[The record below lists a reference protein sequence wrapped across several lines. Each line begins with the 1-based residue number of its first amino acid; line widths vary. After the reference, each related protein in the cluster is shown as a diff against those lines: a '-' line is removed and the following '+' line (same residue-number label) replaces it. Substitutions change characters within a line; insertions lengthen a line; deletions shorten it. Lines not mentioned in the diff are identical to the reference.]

1 MNKDKLKKIVSAIFI
16 TLIVFFG
23 LGIISCIGKDS
34 STLITSIIIEA
45 ILILSY
51 KVILNKLDNNT
62 DKRYDKTSKR
72 NNTNNKWLGYI
83 LWGILAIATCGVSL
97 IIQLLIKQNN
107 KKKQI
112 MEEERLKEQRLL
124 SEGYRK
130 IYTSLFINESDKCIS
145 INDKKYG
152 FSQII
157 DCELIENDSS
167 ISNTYG
173 NTKGKIK
180 SNGKIKSRTSTIST
194 QTDYCG
200 ELYLNITVDDFN
212 NPNIKLNVRGK
223 GLLNTGG
230 QKYKDVI
237 KRANEILSLFRLI
250 ISKNNEKYVEQ
261 GTITK
266 IEHRYIEEKGYEQ
279 KLEELE
285 RLHREGIL
293 TDYEYSIK
301 KYELLK

>member
-1 MNKDKLKKIVSAIFI
+1 MNKDKLKKIVSVIFI
-16 TLIVFFG
+16 TLIAFFT
-23 LGIISCIGKDS
+23 LGAISFIGKDS
-34 STLITSIIIEA
+34 SYLITCVIIDV
-45 ILILSY
+45 ILMVSY
-51 KVILNKLDNNT
+51 KAILNKLNNNT
-62 DKRYDKTSKR
+62 AAKR
-72 NNTNNKWLGYI
+72 NNTNNKWIGYI
-83 LWGILAIATCGVSL
+83 LWGILAIGTCGISL
-97 IIQLLIKQNN
+97 IIQLLIMQNN

-124 SEGYRK
+124 REGYRK

-237 KRANEILSLFRLI
+237 KRANEILSLFKLI

>member
-1 MNKDKLKKIVSAIFI
+1 MDRNKLKKIVSAIFI
-16 TLIVFFG
+16 TLIVFLA
-23 LGIISCIGKDS
+23 LGIISFIGKNNS
-34 STLITSIIIEA
+34 YLITSIIIEA

-51 KVILNKLDNNT
+51 KSILNKLNSIDDKSYDNTLERN
-62 DKRYDKTSKR
+62 
-72 NNTNNKWLGYI
+72 NNTNNWIKYV
-83 LWGILAIATCGVSL
+83 LWGILAIGTCGISL
-97 IIQLLIKQNN
+97 IIQLLIMQN
-107 KKKQI
+107 KKKKQQI

-130 IYTSLFINESDKCIS
+130 IYTNLFIDESNKCIL

-152 FSQII
+152 FSQIV
-157 DCELIENDSS
+157 DCELIENDTS

-180 SNGKIKSRTSTIST
+180 STTSTISA
-194 QTDYCG
+194 QSDYCG

-212 NPNIKLNVRGK
+212 NPNIKLNVRGT
-223 GLLNTGG
+223 GLLNTSG
-230 QKYKDVI
+230 QKYRDVM
-237 KRANEILSLFRLI
+237 KRANEILSLFKLI
-250 ISKNNEKYVEQ
+250 ISKNNEKYEEQ

-279 KLEELE
+279 KLEELAK
-285 RLHREGIL
+285 LHREGIL

-301 KYELLK
+301 KQELLK